1 MPALDA
7 PRDDPPAKPAADKP
21 RPRFSGLR
29 AKQQQEQATTATAVD
44 ATALVPKVSRASAP
58 RRRFTSQIPASI
70 TDDPRLQA
78 AMGALPSNYNF
89 EVAKTIWRLK
99 QLGAKAVALQFPEG
113 LLIYACAIAD
123 ILEVFAE
130 VETVI
135 MGDVTYGAC
144 CVDDLSAAALGV
156 DLLVHYGHSCLVPV
170 NTMACDV
177 MYVFVEISID
187 MPHLIDT
194 VRLNF
199 PGAGGCG
206 GDTANGE
213 KENGGGE
220 ASDGAAVGVVVV
232 GGGGGHGGR
241 GGEVAPRDARTLA
254 LCGTIQFGG
263 ALHAARAAL
272 LPHYT
277 AVVMPQAKPLSAG
290 EVLGC
295 TAPAIGPE
303 VDACVFV
310 ADGRFHPE
318 AVLIQNPALPL
329 YRYDPYAKSLTRE
342 RCAHARPP
350 TLMVVCPL
358 PPDSFSSHSGV
369 VPPPVQ
375 VRARAHARPPPRRH
389 RDGQGREAVG
399 RRAGHAGAAGAST
412 PPFPDANARPMRT
425 PNAVHAQ
432 CPNILSVRPSL
443 LLGQGNADVLRH
455 VQRLLELRGLP
466 YITVLLS
473 EVFPAKLAA
482 FASVEAWVQVCCPRL
497 SIDWGHAFAA
507 PLLSSYEAQV
517 INPPTPGRPAP
528 CLPAHG
534 PTHRRC
540 RLVMRHVGISL
551 CTVPTHPLSVSGI

>member
-199 PGAGGCG
+199 PGVGGCG
-206 GDTANGE
+206 GDAASGE

-342 RCAHARPP
+342 RCAHARPAAAHGGVP
-350 TLMVVCPL
+350 PSL
-358 PPDSFSSHSGV
+358 PPESLLISQWCRPSSRAGTSTRACTPSAA
-369 VPPPVQ
+369 PPSRRP
-375 VRARAHARPPPRRH
+375 RARSGGASCWARWGGRRFYPPIPRCQCTPNAHAQCR
-389 RDGQGREAVG
+389 
-399 RRAGHAGAAGAST
+399 
-412 PPFPDANARPMRT
+412 ARPMPKYTERSAL
-425 PNAVHAQ
+425 PSFGPGQRRRPAPRAAAARAARPAVHHGA
-432 CPNILSVRPSL
+432 
-443 LLGQGNADVLRH
+443 A
-455 VQRLLELRGLP
+455 LRGLP
-466 YITVLLS
+466 RQ
-473 EVFPAKLAA
+473 AR
-482 FASVEAWVQVCCPRL
+482 RL
-497 SIDWGHAFAA
+497 CERRGVGAG
-507 PLLSSYEAQV
+507 L
-517 INPPTPGRPAP
+517 
-528 CLPAHG
+528 LPAALYRLG
-534 PTHRRC
+534 PRVC
-540 RLVMRHVGISL
+540 RAAAELV
-551 CTVPTHPLSVSGI
+551 